1 MTLQNI
7 TFCVRIFSPLQLYF
21 SSLRAFFKI
30 DNAVH
35 YNYFWLIF
43 LRLDGILGF
52 LGQFF
57 SSFLG
62 KTGSGV
68 FKWGVQLVKIAL
80 TSFDTF
86 WRIAIEY
93 LHKSFF
99 FLEFQCLHNLRL
111 MQKGGCEVWYQ
122 SPQKKLLNALQ
133 LEKSLIEQF
142 FCITCSFNH

>member
-99 FLEFQCLHNLRL
+99 FSWISMPPQFEVDAERWVWGVISVTTEEAVKCTTVRKITHRAILLHH
-111 MQKGGCEVWYQ
+111 M
-122 SPQKKLLNALQ
+122 
-133 LEKSLIEQF
+133 LI
-142 FCITCSFNH
+142 